1 MSNYKKIL
9 NNNNAIELDGK
20 VILRFDPRYKD
31 YLEWKAENPDLEKK
45 LDYILSNYSS
55 LQKRITENMRKKFSE
70 ATNKEKFALHL
81 YDIFNK
87 LEGVTT
93 YD

>member
-1 MSNYKKIL
+1 MI
-9 NNNNAIELDGK
+9 I
-20 VILRFDPRYKD
+20 PRITIS
-31 YLEWKAENPDLEKK
+31 EAAEYCKTSK
-45 LDYILSNYSS
+45 QTV
-55 LQKRITENMRKKFSE
+55 QKRITENMRKKFLE

-81 YDIFNK
+81 YNIFNK